1 MERRYFSLGAIVV
14 LLSVAVGAFG
24 AHALEPTLGAKAM
37 NSFQTAARYQTFHGL
52 ALIVV
57 ALAHERWPGRAVR
70 SAGVAFTIGLVLF
83 CGSLYALAL
92 GSPRAFG
99 AVAPIGGLCLMFGWG
114 ALAVAPMV
122 AARSGSV
129 PSGAVSE

>member
-1 MERRYFSLGAIVV
+1 MDRRFFSLGAVVV
-14 LLSVAVGAFG
+14 LLSVAIGAFG
-24 AHALEPTLGAKAM
+24 AHALEPRLTAKAL

-57 ALAHERWPGRAVR
+57 AFAAERWPGRLVKV
-70 SAGVAFTIGLVLF
+70 AGFSFIAGLVLF

-99 AVAPIGGLCLMFGWG
+99 AVAPIGGLSLMLGWG
-114 ALAVAPMV
+114 ALALAPF
-122 AARSGSV
+122 RST
-129 PSGAVSE
+129 P